1 MHSDNYARSG
11 STGGEIS
18 ATMAGSGNHRQSK
31 SASSSPGFTT
41 GTNVTGYESA
51 EYTDSPPDSVSH
63 VPVGGGGSRYQQ
75 QGYPQTM
82 PTTAPYARAP
92 TTGETYQHP
101 TYAGSGLRD
110 DYTSGAHE
118 NAYST
123 QSNAGYGYNET
134 EYSGAGARV
143 TSSYAPNAPSGEYIS
158 SPNRSYSSG
167 VPAAWGPTYGYQR

>member
-18 ATMAGSGNHRQSK
+18 AGHHRQSK

-41 GTNVTGYESA
+41 HSNVTGYDYDSA
-51 EYTDSPPDSVSH
+51 DYTDSPPDSVSH
-63 VPVGGGGSRYQQ
+63 VPVGGGGSRYPP
-75 QGYPQTM
+75 QGYPQTI

-101 TYAGSGLRD
+101 TYAGGGLRD
-110 DYTSGAHE
+110 DYAGGAHE

-123 QSNAGYGYNET
+123 QSNASYAYSDHQ
-134 EYSGAGARV
+134 EYPGPGARV
-143 TSSYAPNAPSGEYIS
+143 TSSYAPSAQSGDFVS

-167 VPAAWGPTYGYQR
+167 VPATWGPTYGYPR